1 MEYKDIFSPKTL
13 EKLNKKSAE
22 NLKTMLGDKNLMQTM
37 MSSQQI
43 LSQIARAEAPYKSEL
58 EQLAI
63 QMVKELYPII
73 DEEGIVLDA
82 KLVGMS
88 DVGREL
94 DEITVNKPN
103 HYFTISMIPLDPED
117 EDDEEYISYP
127 TGEIIFPS
135 YLKGLEFSQIGD
147 SFYQTH
153 FNDIT
158 KHQDLYSDLINYLK
172 SKNIPYKE
180 LTAGN
185 FRHINIDSKYFKQP
199 SKLNEA
205 LTPESRR
212 RIINAITQGAALRGA
227 FAFYLFKEHLDE
239 LDSSLVEK
247 YNQIMKNSFGIYD
260 DENAIAMMLAALA
273 QGQKMAGGSSKVIMK
288 EIIVRSPS
296 SLKIIKIGDN
306 NWGLVVNGKYLFADT
321 YHHPSRP
328 EIDKYK
334 TVYAQIDVEEDNN
347 GDEYLYVYIPEPSF
361 GGGGDPDEINDAYDE
376 FEEDLAIAEEVLT
389 PYIFRKRGDSYDIKL
404 DRISNIDLIPTI
416 NENKINEADSGIT
429 IRARAICFPML
440 VHELIKGLY
449 ELVSLQGFKGDKAA
463 NQAVVDKVD
472 LLKNEPSDIR
482 YGKFIFDAL
491 NNIFS
496 FSEYSDDPRVREF
509 FFTEVYKLEDDE
521 FIEFIEN
528 AINEEL
534 TSSQQKW
541 VKDTLRDIAI
551 DLKSDDFSATGLD
564 EIRVNTP
571 GLLSNVESYKSQ
583 IKFADSIE
591 LQKELFLKIADLFL
605 PLYKKSYS
613 SDDKAVKAI
622 EAARN
627 YLANPTEDNKS
638 KVMSYGAET
647 ARDAYNNP
655 TSLAGFV
662 GMIISM
668 AINFTFY
675 RDEKI
680 LDRDI
685 NEFFRFIDGAIKKS
699 QKMNEIKINRP
710 KFKISP
716 DKLPPLDLTIGN
728 FDISKGR
735 VGTEVHF
742 DSKLIHSATRK
753 RVLQVFDKLGIKPEK
768 AWIAW
773 IKRDDGSIAS
783 LKSTFVLSHYKGEP
797 ILIAQTQTNHP
808 QAGQMY
814 IYSKYVKSG
823 KSLRL
828 PQPGVS
834 KDDSVLFADYRNTTK
849 EQILNA
855 LQIPDGE
862 PAPLN
867 EYSDKVIN
875 ATLERWKD
883 EKGFD
888 QNASKQLIQRFDQI
902 KSSLSQR
909 LDIVVLP
916 DELKK
921 SNKFL
926 DINQYSFEDMVK
938 LIASIPE
945 NPEKAKKEAIKK
957 FTEKEGIDRNTA
969 QSYVARF
976 MTKRDD
982 LKFAGKEGSDI
993 SKEDLDQFVPK
1004 RLMINNAYLD
1014 PRNWTWE
1021 PFEQMMDALFPS
1033 AGKSVEGEE
1042 NTASTDAD
1050 KVYDKNGIEIYKGDD
1065 VHKCIS
1071 YNPVEADQR
1080 KKYGWC
1086 VTQVGN
1092 TNYDYYRFGE
1102 KSPTFYFVFD
1112 RSKSSLGPRGNFDDQ
1127 WHAFVVQVNADGQS
1141 YTITG
1146 ADNRGDIKANS
1157 WEGISKIVPSG
1168 TWNKIKDLK
1177 DYFKP
1182 IALSGVE
1189 RGRKFASGKNLTLDE
1204 FKELTQDEKILYI
1217 QGKAS
1222 KNQISSDILAI
1233 LPKYKINLEGRSTT
1247 LANVAIDSGQKIPY
1261 SSLKD
1266 NEQLAKRYAIFR
1278 FRHTNYSKDP
1288 IPLPYV
1294 KYLDEE
1300 AKKKYAQ
1307 TFDEYLTYEYLD
1319 KFFGEKV
1326 TEEYV
1331 NKQVKNLS
1339 FLPKEADKYIK
1350 DPKLKQ
1356 LFDTYSKLFD
1366 SWEYDA
1372 KTNVSDEQLENFSD
1386 MPEQQIDPRP
1396 MIYSQWAGLS
1406 NSERK
1411 TIITLAERYD
1421 QNQDYAILLW
1431 GLPFIIKDGSKTY
1444 ALLPLDKDKST
1455 LYYKWVLSDE
1465 NGKIVKNLSGKS
1477 TLNGNSIEGGYADVE
1492 SSYQRVYG
1500 MNDLKI
1506 DSSEV
1511 KENISKDLTKFFTL
1525 KKSW

>member
-58 EQLAI
+58 EQLAV
-63 QMVKELYPII
+63 QMVKELYPIV

-82 KLVGMS
+82 KLVGIS

-449 ELVSLQGFKGDKAA
+449 ELASLQGFKGDKAA

-564 EIRVNTP
+564 EI
-571 GLLSNVESYKSQ
+571 
-583 IKFADSIE
+583 
-591 LQKELFLKIADLFL
+591 
-605 PLYKKSYS
+605 
-613 SDDKAVKAI
+613 
-622 EAARN
+622 
-627 YLANPTEDNKS
+627 
-638 KVMSYGAET
+638 
-647 ARDAYNNP
+647 
-655 TSLAGFV
+655 
-662 GMIISM
+662 
-668 AINFTFY
+668 
-675 RDEKI
+675 
-680 LDRDI
+680 
-685 NEFFRFIDGAIKKS
+685 
-699 QKMNEIKINRP
+699 KINRP

-797 ILIAQTQTNHP
+797 ILIAQTQTSHP

-888 QNASKQLIQRFDQI
+888 QNAAKQLIQRFDQI
-902 KSSLSQR
+902 KSSLAQR

-1112 RSKSSLGPRGNFDDQ
+1112 RSKPSSGPRGNFDDQ
-1127 WHAFVVQVNADGQS
+1127 WHAFVVQVNADGRS
-1141 YTITG
+1141 YTVTG
-1146 ADNRGDIKANS
+1146 ADNRGDTKANS
-1157 WEGISKIVPSG
+1157 WEDISKIVPSG

-1411 TIITLAERYD
+1411 TIIALAERYD